1 MPPDI
6 SDESVMMRW
15 MHLEISRINDG
26 IVAERKTL
34 TRLLREERPC
44 SLTKGGKEHRYDQA
58 VLADLEKKLTRDI
71 QDKLLLPIL
80 FFFDSSVS
88 DSAFLADGNALLAL
102 QALGELSGLRTMRD
116 GRLWV
121 GRAIVYSLIRKYPT
135 VIQIAMR

>member
-1 MPPDI
+1 MRPDV

-15 MHLEISRINDG
+15 MHLEISKINDG

-34 TRLLREERPC
+34 ARLLQEERPC
-44 SLTKGGKEHRYDQA
+44 SMTKGGKEHRYDRA
-58 VLADLEKKLTRDI
+58 VLSEMGNKIPGEI
-71 QDKLLLPIL
+71 QEKLLLPIL

-88 DSAFLADGNALLAL
+88 DSAFLADETALHAL
-102 QALGELSGLRTMRD
+102 QLLGEFSDLRTMRD

-135 VIQIAMR
+135 LVQIAMR